1 MRTQLVEKEQQAPV
15 KRKIRKGD
23 SVVVI
28 TGNDRG
34 RVGIVKSTAGD
45 RVIVHGINMR
55 KKHVK
60 RTQNAPKG
68 RIVDMECAIHIS
80 NVKICVDE
88 ERGVKLKV
96 RTNEDGQRHFVY
108 KNGDEEVVYRSVKKP
123 K

>member
-1 MRTQLVEKEQQAPV
+1 MRTQKIEEKQSPS
-15 KRKIRKGD
+15 KKIRKGD

-34 RVGIVKSTAGD
+34 RVGIVKSTNGEK
-45 RVIVHGINMR
+45 VIVHGINMR

-60 RTQNAPKG
+60 PTQNAPKG
-68 RIVDMECAIHIS
+68 RIVDMECAIHVS

-88 ERGVKLKV
+88 ERGVRLKV

>member
-1 MRTQLVEKEQQAPV
+1 MRTQKIQEKQSPS
-15 KRKIRKGD
+15 KKIRKGD

-34 RVGIVKSTAGD
+34 RVGIVKNCDGE
-45 RVIVHGINMR
+45 RVIVHGINVR

-60 RTQNAPKG
+60 PTQNSPKG
-68 RIVDMECAIHIS
+68 RIVDMERPIHVS

-96 RTNEDGQRHFVY
+96 RTNEDGQRHYVY
-108 KNGDEEVVYRSVKKP
+108 NNGDEEVVYRSVKKP

>member
-1 MRTQLVEKEQQAPV
+1 MRTQKVEEKQAPS
-15 KRKIRKGD
+15 KKIRKGD
-23 SVVVI
+23 TVVVI

-34 RVGIVKSTAGD
+34 RVGIVKSTLSD
-45 RVIVHGINMR
+45 RVVVHGINVR

-60 RTQNAPKG
+60 RSQDAPKG
-68 RIVDMECAIHIS
+68 RIVDIECPIHIS

-88 ERGVKLKV
+88 DRGVKLKV

-108 KNGDEEVVYRSVKKP
+108 KNGEEEVVYRSVKKP